1 MRRVCSCACWP
12 QGDTALLN
20 KYKQSHLESYMED
33 NQRVAFCPSVPWC
46 GRAVEVRSHA
56 VVTLLLCCV
65 VLGAF
70 AMSLLICGQRSAVR
84 YGECACWQPLQCASQ
99 FM

>member
-1 MRRVCSCACWP
+1 MCNSCSAAGHGAIL

-46 GRAVEVRSHA
+46 GRAIEVRRQCRPAMGALWWHVLLRA
-56 VVTLLLCCV
+56 VAQGV
-65 VLGAF
+65 A
-70 AMSLLICGQRSAVR
+70 
-84 YGECACWQPLQCASQ
+84 
-99 FM
+99 